1 MTAQPDDH
9 EPDEGQGRGEG
20 GHRLDED
27 AAWRDIVAHWSETGA
42 NPADDGP
49 VEPGNRSVEPVET
62 ADDDPGDRLI
72 EPVETTR
79 PAPRNP
85 FDRTY
90 LDSLNTEVGYDD
102 EGHFVPPEPPPLP
115 KIEPRR
121 KLAWIGVL
129 IGPALLLLAAIL
141 RIPFPT
147 WLTVLVVGGFVGG
160 FVYLVAT
167 MPKKRHDGW
176 SGDDGAVV

>member
-20 GHRLDED
+20 GRRLDED

-42 NPADDGP
+42 NPRDDAP
-49 VEPGNRSVEPVET
+49 VEPGDRPVEPEDRVVEPVET
-62 ADDDPGDRLI
+62 TKPDP
-72 EPVETTR
+72 
-79 PAPRNP
+79 PRNP

-90 LDSLNTEVGYDD
+90 LDLNTEVGYDD
-102 EGHFVPPEPPPLP
+102 EGHFVPPAPPPLP

-167 MPKKRHDGW
+167 MPKKRHDDW

>member
-20 GHRLDED
+20 GRRLDED
-27 AAWRDIVAHWSETGA
+27 AAWRDIVAHFSETGA
-42 NPADDGP
+42 NPADSAPP
-49 VEPGNRSVEPVET
+49 VEPGDRPEDAGNRIVEPVE
-62 ADDDPGDRLI
+62 P
-72 EPVETTR
+72 
-79 PAPRNP
+79 PAPVAPSNP

-90 LDSLNTEVGYDD
+90 IDSLNTEVGYDD
-102 EGHFVPPEPPPLP
+102 EGHFVPPVPPPLP

-129 IGPALLLLAAIL
+129 VGPAILLLAAIL
-141 RIPFPT
+141 RLPFPT
-147 WLTVLVVGGFVGG
+147 WLTVVVVGGFVGG
-160 FVYLVAT
+160 FVYLVST
-167 MPKKRHDGW
+167 MPKKRHDDW